1 MKVHLKFNNQID
13 KLLDERKKYQNN
25 VDQGVLP
32 SFDPLTEEIRKSD
45 WTVRDIPENLV
56 IPPDRWLDAQTDQEA
71 RRQVIEQLD
80 FLLYGSITG
89 ARHVL
94 AGGELRFVFLG
105 FQLLW
110 IVALGLASQ
119 HLWRFRQVSILAMA
133 ALPLVYL
140 APHLFYQVDVYY
152 PRHVVIGYLAMA
164 AVAFYAVTA
173 PSLKNSDT

>member
-1 MKVHLKFNNQID
+1 M
-13 KLLDERKKYQNN
+13 
-25 VDQGVLP
+25 
-32 SFDPLTEEIRKSD
+32 
-45 WTVRDIPENLV
+45 
-56 IPPDRWLDAQTDQEA
+56 
-71 RRQVIEQLD
+71 
-80 FLLYGSITG
+80 
-89 ARHVL
+89 L

-110 IVALGLASQ
+110 IIALGLASQ
-119 HLWRFRQVSILAMA
+119 RLWRFREVSILVMA

-173 PSLKNSDT
+173 PTLKNSDT